1 MQRIP
6 EYSCVRK
13 DAVYIDIFVTPRN
26 GDRKIMQSIQY
37 IIMNRPPS
45 RSYQSGASYQSNT
58 YRKDLS

>member
-6 EYSCVRK
+6 EYSCARK
-13 DAVYIDIFVTPRN
+13 ETVYIDIFVTPRN

-37 IIMNRPPS
+37 IITSRPPS
-45 RSYQSGASYQSNT
+45 RSYQSRASYQSNT